1 MIPRQFAF
9 ATIILCTLTLGMSFY
24 VWELRHRETIT
35 PRPQP
40 EAAHVSPPTAGPT
53 ENVTAYVAYDAAGEL
68 RAQTISIPLTS
79 GRQERGEQL
88 VRGLLKIYLQKN
100 SPHPMSAG
108 AEIHDLYL
116 VDPGVAVI
124 DVNSAFADG
133 QISGVLPEELT
144 VLSLV
149 QTLSSNIPGITKVK
163 ILADGK
169 ERETLAG
176 HADLTEFYDVSQVS
190 EAAKQLSAQ

>member
-9 ATIILCTLTLGMSFY
+9 ATAILVCLTLGMAFY
-24 VWELRHRETIT
+24 IWELRHRETLT

-40 EAAHVSPPTAGPT
+40 EAGHVGPPAAGPT
-53 ENVTAYVAYDAAGEL
+53 ENVTAYVAYDAPGEL
-68 RAQTISIPLTS
+68 RAQAISIPLSS
-79 GRQERGEQL
+79 GRQERAEQL
-88 VRGLLKIYLQKN
+88 VRGLLKIYLEKN

-108 AEIHDLYL
+108 AEIHDVYL

-124 DVNSAFADG
+124 DVNTAFADG

-144 VLSLV
+144 VISLV
-149 QTLSSNIPGITKVK
+149 QTLSSNIPGIIKVK

-169 ERETLAG
+169 ERDTLAG
-176 HADLTEFYDVSQVS
+176 HADLTGFYEVSQVS
-190 EAAKQLSAQ
+190 EAAKELSPQ

>member
-1 MIPRQFAF
+1 MIPRQFVF
-9 ATIILCTLTLGMSFY
+9 ATVILCSLTMGMSFY
-24 VWELRHRETIT
+24 VWELRHRETLT
-35 PRPQP
+35 PRPRP
-40 EAAHVSPPTAGPT
+40 DLEHVAPPAAGPT

-68 RAQTISIPLTS
+68 RAQAISIPLSS
-79 GRQERGEQL
+79 GRQERAEQL

-108 AEIHDLYL
+108 AEIHDVYL

-124 DVNSAFADG
+124 DVNSAFVDG

-144 VLSLV
+144 VVSLV
-149 QTLSSNIPGITKVK
+149 HTLSSNIPGITKVK

-176 HADLTEFYDVSQVS
+176 HADLTGFYDVLQVS
-190 EAAKQLSAQ
+190 DVAKGLSAQ